1 MAIFA
6 NAIHADR
13 GDDESSEAPTADEPI
28 EAAPRYYGRS
38 LERQRVLPGQI
49 IAVANIARLF
59 FIMHENLEALVL
71 IVQPQ

>member
-1 MAIFA
+1 MQTEGMTKAAKLQPRMSIT
-6 NAIHADR
+6 HA
-13 GDDESSEAPTADEPI
+13 EPI

-59 FIMHENLEALVL
+59 FVMQENLEGLVL